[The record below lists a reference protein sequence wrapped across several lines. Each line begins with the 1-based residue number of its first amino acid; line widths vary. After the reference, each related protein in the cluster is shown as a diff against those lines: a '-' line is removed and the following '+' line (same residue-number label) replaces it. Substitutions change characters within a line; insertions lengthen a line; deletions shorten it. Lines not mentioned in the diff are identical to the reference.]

1 MPTYQ
6 QITPYSNVSLSVSTT
21 VNALLY
27 GTKWSGTAPL
37 SYSFANP
44 DVSLY
49 SSSYDFYDLPGI
61 SSLTYVYALT
71 ANQQDAVRSA
81 LAGWSSV
88 ANLSFTEVSDTAD
101 GQVGDLRFG
110 GYALTD
116 SDTAAFAF
124 LPGGSPIA
132 GDVWVGFATNE
143 SAPSP
148 GSYDYLTFVHEIGH
162 ALGLKHSF
170 EASGT
175 SNYVLRGRYDDVRY
189 TVMSYNDSYD
199 FQPTGPMLFDIAAI
213 QYLYGSNDSW
223 QTGDNVYRWD
233 ATAQIFETIW
243 DAGGNDT
250 IDASNQ
256 LKGVEINLNSGEFS
270 SIGQNIYNYSTGASR
285 NDFLTIAYGAVIENA
300 IGSDYNDTLIG
311 NSADNVL
318 DGGKGRDTLRGGAGN
333 DTYYIDIP
341 SEGFYDT
348 VIEYAGEGYDK
359 VILRGS
365 SAGFFGSTFSLDSDV
380 EEVDASQTSNVAL
393 TLLGNNSANRIVGN
407 AANNVLNGGAG
418 ADTLIG
424 GAGNDTYVVDNL
436 GDVVVE
442 LADEGTD
449 LVRVAIATAG
459 GTYTLGQHV
468 ENATLTN
475 TVAFNLTGNS
485 LANIL
490 IGNAANN
497 VLDGGAGADTMN
509 GGAGDDTYIVDD
521 SGDVIIDSAGVDS
534 VRASASYVLGSG
546 LENLVLTGNQAISGT
561 GNALANVLDGSQ
573 NSAANE
579 LRGLGGNDTY
589 IVGAGDTVIEQANGG
604 IDLVQ
609 AYVSFTLGDNLENLT
624 LLGSDNLDATGNAL
638 ANTLIGNDGNN
649 ILDGGAGVDTLRGG
663 KGDDTYIVDLTT
675 DNLLEDQ
682 ILENAGEG
690 MDTLMLRGGNADLA
704 SLAMIT
710 LMANMEALDASATG
724 QLRIN
729 LSGNSLNN
737 RLVGNAADNLLDG
750 GAGADTLIGGAGDDT
765 YVVDNVG
772 DVVTE
777 QADEGTDLVRVAIAT
792 AGGTYTLGEHVENA
806 TLTNTVAF
814 NLTGNS
820 LANTLIGNAANNVL
834 DGGAGADIMNG
845 GAGNDTY
852 SVDDSD
858 DVIIDS
864 AGVDSVLAS
873 ASYTLSDN
881 LENLTLQGT
890 AHIDGTGNGLVNTI
904 TGNDGSNTLDGGA
917 GVDTLRG
924 GKGDDTYIVDLT
936 AKNALEDKLFENL
949 NEGNDTIELRS
960 NSVNQAL
967 TTVATIA
974 LGNNFENLD
983 ARATGTTRLN
993 LTGNTLDNVLTGNAA
1008 NNVLNGGVGADTLI
1022 GGAGNDTYVVDNV
1035 GDVVTELADE
1045 GTDLVQVA
1053 IAMAGGTY
1061 TLGEHV
1067 ENATLTNTV
1076 AFNLTGNSLAN
1087 TLVGNAASNVLDGG
1101 LGTDTMNGG
1110 AGNDTY
1116 IVDDSGDV
1124 IIDSAGLDTVR
1135 ASIAYTLGNGLEN
1148 LELTGNQA
1156 ISGTGNGLANVLDGS
1171 QNAAA
1176 NELRGLGG
1184 NDTYIVGAGDTVI
1197 EEVNGGIDLVK
1208 AYVSYVLGD
1217 NLENLSLLGSANL
1230 DATGN
1235 ALANTL
1241 IGNDGNN
1248 TLDGGAGVDT
1258 LRGGKGDD
1266 TYIVDLSAKN
1276 ALEDKLFENLNEGN
1290 DTIELRTNSANQAL
1304 TTVATI
1310 ALANNV
1316 ENLDASDTSTTRLNL
1331 TGNALDNV
1339 LTGNA
1344 ANNVLNGGAG
1354 ADTLIGGD
1362 GNDTYVVDN
1371 LGDVVTEQAD
1381 QGIDLV
1387 QVAIATAGGTY
1398 TLGEHVE
1405 NATLT
1410 SKVAFN
1416 LTGNDLANT
1425 LIGNAANNVLDGGLG
1440 ADTMNGGAGNDTYI
1454 VDDVGDVII
1463 DSAGLDTVRASIAY
1477 TLGNGLENLELTGN
1491 QAISGTGNGLAN
1503 VLDGSQ
1509 NAAANEL
1516 RGLGGNDTYIVG
1528 AGDTVIEEVNG
1539 GIDLVKAYVSYVL
1552 GDNLENLSLLG
1563 SANLDATGNALA
1575 NTLIGNDGN
1584 NTLDG
1589 GAGVDT
1595 LRGGK
1600 GDDTYIVDLSAKNA
1614 LEDKLFENLNEGND
1628 TIELRTNSANQALT
1642 TVATIALANNFEN
1655 LDASTTGTTRLNLTG
1670 NALDNIIT
1678 GNAANNV
1685 LNGGAGAD
1693 TLIGGDGNDT
1703 YVVDNFGDVVTEQT
1717 DQGID
1722 LVQVAI
1728 ATAGGTYTLGEHVEN
1743 ATLTS
1748 KVAFNLTGNDLAN
1761 TLIGNAANNVLD
1773 GGLGADTMNGG
1784 AGNDTYIVDD
1794 VGDVIID
1801 SAGLDTVRASIAYTL
1816 GNGLENLELTG
1827 NQAISGTGNG
1837 LANVLDGSQNAAAN
1851 ELRGLGG
1858 NDTYIVG
1865 AGDTVIEELN
1875 GGIDLVKAYVSYV
1888 LGDNLEN
1895 LSLLGSDNLD
1905 ATGNALANVITG
1917 NDGNNILDGGAGVDT
1932 LRGGKGDDT
1941 YIVDLTASNALQD
1954 RIVENANEGID
1965 TLILR
1970 GGVQLPKAPTITLA
1984 TNLENLDASRTGN
1997 IALNLTGNAGNN
2009 LLIGNQGN
2017 NTLNGGDGNDILV
2030 GMGGFDTLTG
2040 GRGADTFRFDLSWLG
2055 LNDGADAQITDFRRL
2070 DGDKIQLQGDGAQ
2083 NFSFVGQS
2091 FDAESAGSHQLRFD
2105 AGTLYGSVDA
2115 GASNAFEIR
2124 LLGVNELRQDDF
2136 LFG

>member
-61 SSLTYVYALT
+61 SSRTYVYALT

-81 LAGWSSV
+81 LADWSSV
-88 ANLSFTEVSDTAD
+88 ANLSFTEVSDTAG

-170 EASGT
+170 EASES

-233 ATAQIFETIW
+233 ANAQIFETIW

-333 DTYYIDIP
+333 DTYYIDLP
-341 SEGFYDT
+341 TGSDFYDRVT
-348 VIEYAGEGYDK
+348 EYAGEGYDK

-365 SAGFFGSTFSLDSDV
+365 SAGFFGSTFSLDIDV
-380 EEVDASQTSNVAL
+380 EAVDASQTSNVAL
-393 TLLGNNSANRIVGN
+393 TLLGNNSDNRIVGN
-407 AANNVLNGGAG
+407 AANNVLDGGAG

-424 GAGNDTYVVDNL
+424 GAGNDTYVVDNV

-459 GTYTLGQHV
+459 GTYTLGEHV

-624 LLGSDNLDATGNAL
+624 LLGSDALSGTGNGL
-638 ANTLIGNDGNN
+638 ANVIIGNDGNN
-649 ILDGGAGVDTLRGG
+649 VLDGAAGVDTLRGG
-663 KGDDTYIVDLTT
+663 KGDDTYFVDLTT

-690 MDTLMLRGGNADLA
+690 MDTLMLRGGNTDLA
-704 SLAMIT
+704 SPAMIT

-729 LSGNSLNN
+729 LSGNALNN

-750 GAGADTLIGGAGDDT
+750 GVGADTMIGGNGNDT
-765 YVVDNVG
+765 YMVDNVG

-777 QADEGTDLVRVAIAT
+777 QADQGIDLVQVAIAT

-852 SVDDSD
+852 IVDDSD

-904 TGNDGSNTLDGGA
+904 TGNDGNNTLDGGA

-936 AKNALEDKLFENL
+936 TKNALEDKLFENL
-949 NEGNDTIELRS
+949 NEGSDTVQLRGG
-960 NSVNQAL
+960 NAAL
-967 TTVATIA
+967 STVATIA
-974 LGNNFENLD
+974 LANNFENLD
-983 ARATGTTRLN
+983 ASDTGSTRLN
-993 LTGNTLDNVLTGNAA
+993 LTGNALDNVITGNAA
-1008 NNVLNGGVGADTLI
+1008 NNVLNGGAGADILI
-1022 GGAGNDTYVVDNV
+1022 GGDGNDTYVVDNF
-1035 GDVVTELADE
+1035 GDVVTEQADQ
-1045 GTDLVQVA
+1045 GIDLVQVA
-1053 IAMAGGTY
+1053 IATAGGTY

-1067 ENATLTNTV
+1067 ENATLTNKV
-1076 AFNLTGNSLAN
+1076 AFNLTGNDLNN
-1087 TLVGNAASNVLDGG
+1087 TLIGNAANNVLDGG
-1101 LGTDTMNGG
+1101 LGADTMNGG

-1124 IIDSAGLDTVR
+1124 IIDSAGIDTVR

-1148 LELTGNQA
+1148 LVLTGDQA
-1156 ISGTGNGLANVLDGS
+1156 IAGTGNTLANVLDGS
-1171 QNAAA
+1171 QNSAA
-1176 NELRGLGG
+1176 NILSGLAG
-1184 NDTYIVGAGDTVI
+1184 NDTYIVGAGDSVI
-1197 EEVNGGIDLVK
+1197 ENDAKGGIDLVK
-1208 AYVSYVLGD
+1208 SYVDFELGL
-1217 NLENLSLLGSANL
+1217 NLENLTLLGSDDL
-1230 DATGN
+1230 SGTGN
-1235 ALANTL
+1235 GLANVIT
-1241 IGNDGNN
+1241 GNDGNN

-1266 TYIVDLSAKN
+1266 TYVVDLTMKN
-1276 ALEDKLFENLNEGN
+1276 ALEDKLFENLNEGS
-1290 DTIELRTNSANQAL
+1290 DTVQLRGGNAAL

-1528 AGDTVIEEVNG
+1528 AGDTVIEQANG

-1575 NTLIGNDGN
+1575 NTLTGNDGN

-1600 GDDTYIVDLSAKNA
+1600 GDDTYW
-1614 LEDKLFENLNEGND
+1614 
-1628 TIELRTNSANQALT
+1628 
-1642 TVATIALANNFEN
+1642 
-1655 LDASTTGTTRLNLTG
+1655 
-1670 NALDNIIT
+1670 
-1678 GNAANNV
+1678 
-1685 LNGGAGAD
+1685 
-1693 TLIGGDGNDT
+1693 
-1703 YVVDNFGDVVTEQT
+1703 
-1717 DQGID
+1717 
-1722 LVQVAI
+1722 
-1728 ATAGGTYTLGEHVEN
+1728 
-1743 ATLTS
+1743 
-1748 KVAFNLTGNDLAN
+1748 
-1761 TLIGNAANNVLD
+1761 
-1773 GGLGADTMNGG
+1773 
-1784 AGNDTYIVDD
+1784 
-1794 VGDVIID
+1794 
-1801 SAGLDTVRASIAYTL
+1801 
-1816 GNGLENLELTG
+1816 
-1827 NQAISGTGNG
+1827 
-1837 LANVLDGSQNAAAN
+1837 
-1851 ELRGLGG
+1851 
-1858 NDTYIVG
+1858 
-1865 AGDTVIEELN
+1865 
-1875 GGIDLVKAYVSYV
+1875 
-1888 LGDNLEN
+1888 
-1895 LSLLGSDNLD
+1895 
-1905 ATGNALANVITG
+1905 
-1917 NDGNNILDGGAGVDT
+1917 
-1932 LRGGKGDDT
+1932 
-1941 YIVDLTASNALQD
+1941 VDLTASNALQD

-1970 GGVQLPKAPTITLA
+1970 GGVQLPKASTITLA
-1984 TNLENLDASRTGN
+1984 THLENLDASETGN

-2009 LLIGNQGN
+2009 LLTGNQGN
-2017 NTLNGGDGNDILV
+2017 NTLSGGDGSDILV

-2055 LNDGADAQITDFRRL
+2055 LNDGADALITDFRRL

-2083 NFSFVGQS
+2083 DFSFVGQS
-2091 FDAESAGSHQLRFD
+2091 FDAESASSHQLRFE